1 MKILLRYDYKV
12 QFSDLLHLES
22 YWNCSMISLRI
33 NIPNIKLGC
42 RPCNFPRL
50 NLDVTFSRK
59 FERTADKTVSNWQHF
74 SLLFALDRYIWGGAT
89 LFSVWE
95 EWNML
100 DGSYFCFVSLS
111 TIGFGDFV
119 PGDKIY
125 SVKGIDLSF
134 IMCSMYLMLGKFYI
148 FISIIQR
155 RIPHYL
161 YVKSI

>member
-1 MKILLRYDYKV
+1 
-12 QFSDLLHLES
+12 
-22 YWNCSMISLRI
+22 
-33 NIPNIKLGC
+33 
-42 RPCNFPRL
+42 
-50 NLDVTFSRK
+50 
-59 FERTADKTVSNWQHF
+59 
-74 SLLFALDRYIWGGAT
+74 
-89 LFSVWE
+89 
-95 EWNML
+95 ML